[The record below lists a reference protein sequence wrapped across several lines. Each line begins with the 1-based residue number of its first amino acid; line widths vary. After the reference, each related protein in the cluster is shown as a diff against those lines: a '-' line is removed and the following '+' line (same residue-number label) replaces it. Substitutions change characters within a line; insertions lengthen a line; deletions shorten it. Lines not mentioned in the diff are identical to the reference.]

1 MDKNEYLI
9 ARVGHIK
16 LGVYC
21 RDVENVYSQHLKVV
35 KLFYQD
41 NIFRGITNING
52 QVMQVLDLRTRIGLE
67 QRQQGEHLTLI
78 SFNTGSA
85 NCVAVIVDEII
96 GMHRVA
102 AECTQKNDSFYEAR
116 ARNIGLLF
124 PTTAMISLSKNKEEL
139 QLIHLLDSTYLENED
154 PITDDA
160 GELELF

>member
-35 KLFYQD
+35 KLFYQGAM
-41 NIFRGITNING
+41 FRGITNING
-52 QVMQVLDLRTRIGLE
+52 QVMQVLDLRIRIGLE
-67 QRQQGEHLTLI
+67 QRQQAENLTLI
-78 SFNTGSA
+78 SFNTGST
-85 NCVAVIVDEII
+85 NSTAVIVDEII
-96 GMHRVA
+96 GMHRVDA
-102 AECTQKNDSFYEAR
+102 SCTQKNDQFYEAR

-124 PTTAMISLSKNKEEL
+124 PTTAMISLSNNQDKLE
-139 QLIHLLDSTYLENED
+139 LIHLLDSTYLENEK
-154 PITDDA
+154 PIMDDA